1 MQPDLLPDIAI
12 HRARRDRVI
21 EKMGAGVMILATAPE
36 VIRNRDAHF
45 PYRHDSHF
53 HYLTAFPEPEAVLVL
68 IAGDSDKTPPKHI
81 LFCREKDMEREIWD
95 GFRFGPEAARELFHF
110 DATFA
115 YDKLDE
121 ELPKLLENQ
130 PTLHYAIGFDAA
142 WDARMLGWL
151 NAVRAKGRSG
161 VSAPAALFD
170 ARAIIDEMRLFKDA
184 HELELMQRAADISAA
199 GHLAALRACR
209 PGMGEWEI
217 EAELL
222 YHFRK
227 GGCQAPA
234 YTSIVAGGA
243 NACVL
248 HYVANDQPLH
258 AGDLLLIDAAG
269 EYHGYAADITRTFPV
284 NGRFSAPQRDIYEIV
299 LAAQLAAIDAVKP
312 GNTWNTPHD
321 TALRV
326 LTQGLRDLKL
336 LDGDLDGLIEQEAFK
351 PFYMHKTGHW
361 LGRDVHD
368 VGEYKIAGDD
378 GNPDW
383 RALQAGMTLTV
394 EPGLYIRPSDDVP
407 KIFWNIGIRIEDD
420 VAVTPNGSHVLTA
433 AAPKSIA
440 EIEEVMRHASR

>member
-1 MQPDLLPDIAI
+1 MQPDIAI
-12 HRARRDRVI
+12 HRARRERVI
-21 EKMGAGVMILATAPE
+21 EQMRPGVLVLATTPE

-45 PYRHDSHF
+45 PYRYDSHF

-68 IAGDSDKTPPKHI
+68 IAGDSGKTETRQI
-81 LFCREKDMEREIWD
+81 LFCREKNMEREIWD
-95 GFRFGPEAARELFHF
+95 GFRFGPEAAREVFRF

-130 PTLHYAIGFDAA
+130 PVLHYAIGFDAA

-151 NAVRAKGRSG
+151 NHVRGKARSG
-161 VSAPAALFD
+161 VSAPTALLD

-184 HELELMQRAADISAA
+184 HELALMQRAADISAA
-199 GHLAALRACR
+199 GHLAAQRICK

-227 GGCQAPA
+227 SGCQAPA
-234 YTSIVAGGA
+234 YSAIVAGGA

-248 HYVANDQPLH
+248 HYINNDQTLH
-258 AGDLLLIDAAG
+258 DGDLLLIDAAG

-284 NGRFSAPQRDIYEIV
+284 NGRFTSAQRDIHEIV
-299 LAAQLAAIDAVKP
+299 HAAQLAAIDMVKP
-312 GNTWNTPHD
+312 GNSWNAPHD
-321 TALRV
+321 AALRV
-326 LTQGLRDLKL
+326 LTQGMRDLKL
-336 LDGDLDGLIEQEAFK
+336 LNGELDGLIEQEAYK

-368 VGEYKIAGDD
+368 AGEYKVNGE
-378 GNPDW
+378 W
-383 RALQAGMTLTV
+383 RTLQAGMTLTV
-394 EPGLYIRPSDDVP
+394 EPGLYIRPSEAVP
-407 KIFWNIGIRIEDD
+407 KAFWNIGIRIEDD
-420 VAVTPNGSHVLTA
+420 VAVTLDGCHVLTS
-433 AAPKSIA
+433 AAPKSVSD
-440 EIEEVMRHASR
+440 IEQVMAHGTR

>member
-1 MQPDLLPDIAI
+1 MQPDLAI

-21 EKMGAGVMILATAPE
+21 EKMGTGVLVLATAPE

-45 PYRHDSHF
+45 PYRYDSHF

-68 IAGDSDKTPPKHI
+68 VSAPEPKQI
-81 LFCREKDMEREIWD
+81 LFCREKNMEREIWD
-95 GFRFGPEAARELFHF
+95 GFRFGPEAALETFRF

-161 VSAPAALFD
+161 VSAPAALLD
-170 ARAIIDEMRLFKDA
+170 ARAIVDEMRLIKDA
-184 HELELMQRAADISAA
+184 HELALMQRAADISSA
-199 GHLAALRACR
+199 GHRAALRACK

-248 HYVANDQPLH
+248 HYVGNDQPLH

-284 NGRFSAPQRDIYEIV
+284 SGRFSPAQRDIYEIV
-299 LAAQLAAIDAVKP
+299 LAAQFAAIAAVKP
-312 GNTWNTPHD
+312 GNTWNAPHD
-321 TALRV
+321 AALRV
-326 LTQGLRDLKL
+326 LTQGMRDLKL
-336 LDGDLDGLIEQEAFK
+336 LDGELDGLLEQEAYK

-361 LGRDVHD
+361 LGMDVHD
-368 VGEYKIAGDD
+368 VGDYKID
-378 GNPDW
+378 NEW
-383 RALQAGMTLTV
+383 RPLQAGMTLTV
-394 EPGLYIRPSDDVP
+394 EPGLYIRPSEDVP
-407 KIFWNIGIRIEDD
+407 KAFWNIGIRIEDD
-420 VAVTPNGSHVLTA
+420 VVVTESGCHVLTSA
-433 AAPKSIA
+433 ALKTITD
-440 EIEEVMRHASR
+440 IEEAMAHGSR

>member
-1 MQPDLLPDIAI
+1 MQPDITI
-12 HRARRDRVI
+12 HRARRERVI
-21 EKMGAGVMILATAPE
+21 EQMGQGVLVLATAPE

-45 PYRHDSHF
+45 PYRYDSHF
-53 HYLTAFPEPEAVLVL
+53 HYLTGFPEPEAVLVL
-68 IAGDSDKTPPKHI
+68 VAGPEPKHI
-81 LFCREKDMEREIWD
+81 LFCREKNMEREIWD
-95 GFRFGPEAARELFHF
+95 GFRFGPETAREQFQF
-110 DATFA
+110 DATFP

-121 ELPKLLENQ
+121 ELPMLLENQ
-130 PTLHYAIGFDAA
+130 PTLHYAIGFDPA

-151 NAVRAKGRSG
+151 NTVRGKARSG

-170 ARAIIDEMRLFKDA
+170 ARAIIDEMRLIKDA
-184 HELELMQRAADISAA
+184 HELALMQRAADISAA
-199 GHLAALRACR
+199 GHRAALRACK

-248 HYVANDQPLH
+248 HYVGNDQPLH

-284 NGRFSAPQRDIYEIV
+284 NGRFSGPQRDLYEIV
-299 LAAQLAAIDAVKP
+299 LAAQLAAIGAVKP
-312 GNTWNTPHD
+312 GNIWDTPHE

-326 LTQGLRDLKL
+326 LTRGLIDLKL
-336 LDGDLDGLIEQEAFK
+336 LTGDVDGLLEQEAFK

-361 LGRDVHD
+361 LGMDVHD
-368 VGEYKIAGDD
+368 AGEYKI
-378 GNPDW
+378 NSEW
-383 RALQAGMTLTV
+383 RALQPGMTLTV
-394 EPGLYIRPSDDVP
+394 EPGLYIRPSKDVP
-407 KIFWNIGIRIEDD
+407 KAFWNIGIRIEDD
-420 VAVTPNGSHVLTA
+420 VTVTESGCHVLTS
-433 AAPKSIA
+433 AAPKTITD
-440 EIEEVMRHASR
+440 IEEAMAHGSR

>member
-1 MQPDLLPDIAI
+1 MQPDIAL
-12 HRARRDRVI
+12 HRARRERVI

-36 VIRNRDAHF
+36 VIRNRDAHYS
-45 PYRHDSHF
+45 YRYDSHF

-68 IAGDSDKTPPKHI
+68 IAGDADKTPPKHI
-81 LFCREKDMEREIWD
+81 LFCREKNMEREIWD
-95 GFRFGPEAARELFHF
+95 GFRFGPEATRELFRF
-110 DATFA
+110 DATYA
-115 YDKLDE
+115 YDTLDE

-130 PTLHYAIGFDAA
+130 PSLHYAIGFDAA

-151 NAVRAKGRSG
+151 NAVRAKGRTG
-161 VSAPAALFD
+161 VSAPTTLID

-184 HELELMQRAADISAA
+184 HELALMQRAADISTAA
-199 GHLAALRACR
+199 HLAALRTCK
-209 PGMGEWEI
+209 PGIGEWEI

-222 YHFRK
+222 YHFHK

-258 AGDLLLIDAAG
+258 DGDLLLIDAAG

-312 GNTWNTPHD
+312 VNTWNTPHD

-336 LDGDLDGLIEQEAFK
+336 LDGELDGLIEQEAYK

-368 VGEYKIAGDD
+368 VGEYKLNGED
-378 GNPDW
+378 GKLDW
-383 RALQAGMTLTV
+383 RPLQPGMTLTV
-394 EPGLYIRPSDDVP
+394 EPGLYIRPSEEVP
-407 KIFWNIGIRIEDD
+407 KAFWNIGIRIEDD
-420 VAVTPNGSHVLTA
+420 VVVTAAGCNVLTS
-433 AAPKSIA
+433 AAPKTIA
-440 EIEEVMRHASR
+440 DIEEVMRHATR

>member
-1 MQPDLLPDIAI
+1 MQPEITPDLAL

-21 EKMGAGVMILATAPE
+21 EKMGQGVLVLATAPE
-36 VIRNRDAHF
+36 VIRNRDAHY
-45 PYRHDSHF
+45 PYRYDSHF

-68 IAGDSDKTPPKHI
+68 VAGSEPKHM
-81 LFCREKDMEREIWD
+81 LFCREKNMEREIWD
-95 GFRFGPEAARELFHF
+95 GFRFGPEATLEQFRF

-115 YDKLDE
+115 FDKLDE

-151 NAVRAKGRSG
+151 NAVRAKGRTG
-161 VSAPAALFD
+161 VSAPAALLD
-170 ARAIIDEMRLFKDA
+170 ARAIIDEMRLFKDT
-184 HELELMQRAADISAA
+184 HELALMQRAADISAA
-199 GHLAALRACR
+199 GHRAALRTCR

-222 YHFRK
+222 HQFRK
-227 GGCQAPA
+227 GGCQSPA

-248 HYVANDQPLH
+248 HYVNNDQPLRD
-258 AGDLLLIDAAG
+258 GDLLLIDAAG

-284 NGRFSAPQRDIYEIV
+284 NGRFSPAQREVYEIV
-299 LAAQLAAIDAVKP
+299 LAAQLAAIAAVKP

-321 TALRV
+321 AALRV
-326 LTQGLRDLKL
+326 LTQGLIDLKL
-336 LDGDLDGLIEQEAFK
+336 LTGDLEELLEQEAYK

-368 VGEYKIAGDD
+368 VGEYKINAE
-378 GNPDW
+378 W
-383 RALQAGMTLTV
+383 RALQPGMTLTV
-394 EPGLYIRPSDDVP
+394 EPGLYIRPSEDVP
-407 KIFWNIGIRIEDD
+407 EQYWNIGIRIEDD
-420 VAVTPNGSHVLTA
+420 VAVTENGCHVLTS
-433 AAPKSIA
+433 AAPKTII
-440 EIEEVMRHASR
+440 EIEEAMAHGSR